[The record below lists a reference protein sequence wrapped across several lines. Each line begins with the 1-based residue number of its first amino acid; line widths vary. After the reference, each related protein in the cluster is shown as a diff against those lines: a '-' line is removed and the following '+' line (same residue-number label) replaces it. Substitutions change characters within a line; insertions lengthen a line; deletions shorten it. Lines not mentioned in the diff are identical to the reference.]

1 MKNKMIRKIGVM
13 AIAATTF
20 ISAINLKPQ
29 TIFAED
35 EYWPTG
41 PDINSP
47 CAVVMEVNTGA
58 VLYEK
63 NSHEQHY
70 PASITK
76 ILTTYLAIENSEMDE
91 IVTFSADAVYKN
103 EGDSSHISR
112 DLDEQMTMEQ
122 TLYGVMLESANE
134 CAYAV
139 AEHVGQKNGG
149 DYQTFI
155 DMMNEKAEE
164 LGCKDTHFNNS
175 NGLPDENHYTSA
187 YDMGLIS
194 CEAYKNDKFRKIT
207 GTKNYSIPPTNKH
220 ADPTPLN
227 NHHKILHPY
236 QNGNYVNPYCTGG
249 KTGFTKVANSTLV
262 TYAEKDGLT
271 LCVVIMN
278 ANSPDHFND
287 TNTLIEYCFSNF
299 QALNISENEGKEGTS
314 GEKDLGLLNNNES
327 FVNIS
332 GEYIVLPNNAKFSD
346 AKHEI
351 DNKDDNSEA
360 TIKYTYAGHD
370 VGKVKLVA
378 SKVKVED
385 SLFDGKNKVSD
396 KDVIKV
402 KPAFVIIIVIAII
415 ALLLLIYFGKK
426 FTENY
431 YVFRHNREVRREQRD
446 RFRVRK
452 QKRRRRR
459 KNDLSFK

>member
-1 MKNKMIRKIGVM
+1 MKNRKIKKYG
-13 AIAATTF
+13 AIMVAVTTF
-20 ISAINLKPQ
+20 LSAVNIKPQ
-29 TIFAED
+29 TLYAEE

-41 PDINSP
+41 PQINSP

-76 ILTTYLAIENSEMDE
+76 ILTTYLAIENSQMDE
-91 IVTFSADAVYKN
+91 TVTFSADAVFKN

-134 CAYAV
+134 CAYAA
-139 AEHVGQKNGG
+139 AEHVGKKLGG

-155 DMMNEKAEE
+155 DLMNKKVKE
-164 LGCKDTHFNNS
+164 LGCKDTHFNNA
-175 NGLPDENHYTSA
+175 NGLPDEDHYTSA

-194 CEAYKNDKFRKIT
+194 CEAYKNEEFRKIT

-220 ADPTPLN
+220 SDPTLLN
-227 NHHKILHPY
+227 NHHKILHLY
-236 QNGNYVNPYCTGG
+236 QSGNYVNQYCTGG

-278 ANSPDHFND
+278 ANSPDHFTD

-299 QALNISENEGKEGTS
+299 QALSISENEESDGTL
-314 GEKDLGLLNNNES
+314 GKDLGLLNNNKS

-332 GEYIVLPNNAKFSD
+332 GEYIVLPNNAKFTD

-351 DNKDDNSEA
+351 DKNKNSDSVA
-360 TIKYTYAGHD
+360 IIKYTYAGHD
-370 VGKVKLVA
+370 VGKVNLVP
-378 SKVKVED
+378 SNVKIEESVYD
-385 SLFDGKNKVSD
+385 NKEKKPNNNV
-396 KDVIKV
+396 VKV
-402 KPAFVIIIVIAII
+402 KPVIFIVIVSAIIVLI
-415 ALLLLIYFGKK
+415 LLLYFGKK
-426 FTENY
+426 FKENY
-431 YVFRHNREVRREQRD
+431 YVFRHNREVRREQRE
-446 RFRVRK
+446 RFRIRK
-452 QKRRRRR
+452 EKRRRRR